1 MDLKEKVNGL
11 PSSPGVYL
19 MKDSLDNIIYVGK
32 SKNLKSRVG
41 SYFHSSKHHSP
52 KIEKLVK
59 NLKDFDYILTD
70 TEFEAFILECKL
82 IREIKPRYNR
92 KMKNPLSYCFIK
104 IDLNEIYPS
113 IEVAND
119 FIKENGLFYYGPY
132 TSRSTV
138 ENAIDSIKE
147 FYKILCSSKSKKS
160 SACLNFSLGTCLGIC
175 TGSEEIREQYNLIVM
190 KFIRLLTIRDMTLIQ
205 EIEHRMNSA
214 AEDLDFEN
222 ASKYRDYINTV
233 NYLLSGAQLIEFAEE
248 NNNIVLL
255 EYLNKDSFKIFLIK
269 KNNILFSKRYD
280 ISEGIE
286 SLKNTL
292 MENILFYFS
301 DKIPEGSK
309 EVLRDEIDEVQI
321 VYSYMKNS
329 LNNCHYSILPTELNG
344 EEIAKIIDNLLEID

>member
-1 MDLKEKVNGL
+1 MDLKEKVNAL

-19 MKDSLDNIIYVGK
+19 MKDSLDNIIYIGK

-52 KIEKLVK
+52 KVEKLVK
-59 NLKDFDYILTD
+59 NLKDFEYILTD

-92 KMKNPLSYCFIK
+92 KMKNPLSYCFIR

-113 IEVAND
+113 IEVVSD
-119 FIKENGLFYYGPY
+119 FIKEEGLFYYGPY

-138 ENAIDSIKE
+138 ENAIDSIKD

-160 SACLNFSLGTCLGIC
+160 SACLNFSLGTCIGIC
-175 TGSEEIREQYNLIVM
+175 TGSEEIREQYNTIVM
-190 KFIRLLTIRDMTLIQ
+190 KIIRLLTVRDMTLIQ

-214 AEDLDFEN
+214 AENLEFES

-255 EYLNKDSFKIFLIK
+255 EYLNKDSFKIFLIR

-280 ISEGIE
+280 LSEGLV
-286 SLKNTL
+286 SLKNIL
-292 MENILFYFS
+292 MENILFHFS
-301 DKIPEGSK
+301 DKTPEGSK
-309 EVLRDEIDEVQI
+309 EVLRDEIDEAQI
-321 VYSYMKNS
+321 VYSYIKNS
-329 LNNCHYSILPTELNG
+329 LNNCHHAILPNKLVR
-344 EEIAKIIDNLLEID
+344 EEITKIIDNLLEID